1 MRVGSLFD
9 TVTVLVLVLTDK
21 QSHQIDLQYQLH
33 LIKGDVD
40 LDSEGGA
47 ETPVSEGGD
56 SASAGN
62 SALGVGRSGEY
73 HHTLH
78 RLVDPQACSWSA
90 NDSLFI
96 SIMFLCWS
104 TPAHKTTLPCKK
116 RYSS

>member
-33 LIKGDVD
+33 LIEGDVD
-40 LDSEGGA
+40 LDSEGRP

-62 SALGVGRSGEY
+62 SAPGAGRSGEN

-78 RLVDPQACSWSA
+78 RFGRST
-90 NDSLFI
+90 SLFLV
-96 SIMFLCWS
+96 S
-104 TPAHKTTLPCKK
+104 K
-116 RYSS
+116 